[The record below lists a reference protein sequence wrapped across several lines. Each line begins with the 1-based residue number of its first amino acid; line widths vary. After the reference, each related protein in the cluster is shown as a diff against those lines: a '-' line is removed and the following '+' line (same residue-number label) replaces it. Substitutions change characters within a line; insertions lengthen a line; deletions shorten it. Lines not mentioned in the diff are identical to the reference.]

1 MFSVKLLLIIAII
14 LFIVSSIAGTFLP
27 NDFKDRLY
35 NDFREKVRDVI
46 GEGNFSLNDLLMLP
60 LKIFFNNL
68 IVVLIIYALSVT
80 IIGSWI
86 FFIVQGLLI
95 GAIITAPSLD
105 LEMLKQ
111 IESVFP
117 KCTLD
122 QKDLVYIKISLLIP
136 HGIFEIPGITLGL
149 IASYFVSMIII
160 DYIRKRFL
168 KRDIDI
174 DVKTRILGSLKL
186 LLFSIIFLI
195 VAAFIEVFITPIIGG
210 LVMHILCFTVK

>member
-186 LLFSIIFLI
+186 LLFSMIFLI